1 MTIGA
6 GGTGKSMV
14 VHALRRE
21 FKRLGLGRLLVTA
34 YTGVAAA
41 PFGGPTI
48 LKLLNLSVRT
58 KMKTR
63 VRENRLDVRIK
74 MSQKFQEE
82 CGAPVEEFGAVIIDE
97 ISFIDAGVFGHVD
110 HGFGILLGTT
120 EMDNCICGGLPV
132 LLCGDN
138 HQKPPPGG
146 TPWYQFMVKTA
157 TNPIQDP
164 LLLGAHMAKN
174 RGLKLLK
181 SAHRVDLKR
190 LMRAK
195 DDPAFIDHQLQMR
208 RTELH
213 HPIPD
218 EFLQQL
224 RTVSRTDLK
233 EDAAWRFAPIGVLSH
248 IERDVINVAQL
259 KAFGKAFKLPIF
271 RWRSEL
277 VNSEVLEQSVRDEVY
292 NHEPNL
298 WSYFVEGAPV
308 LLLENISS
316 VRMLV
321 NGTAGLLDSLTIT
334 NAVDLDR
341 VQRAYNTA
349 YSDVMVTLA
358 EPPLAV
364 NVVVGGTEDTPMLWH
379 QVERPITSPLPQCNR
394 KPTSLPFR
402 YHYQT
407 YLVSFLWQTTL
418 KTRAMCARK

>member
-1 MTIGA
+1 MPTGA

-48 LKLLNLSVRT
+48 LKLLNMSVRT
-58 KMKTR
+58 KSAIR
-63 VRENRLDVRIK
+63 VRQQNPGIRER
-74 MSQKFQEE
+74 MCQKFKEE
-82 CGAPVEEFGAVIIDE
+82 CGYPVEEFGAVIIDE

-110 HGFGILLGTT
+110 YGFGILLGTT
-120 EMDNCICGGLPV
+120 EMDCSTCGGLPV

-146 TPWYQFMVKTA
+146 TPWYQYMVKAAIDLTE
-157 TNPIQDP
+157 DP
-164 LLLGAHMAKN
+164 LKLGVTIAKN
-174 RGLKLLK
+174 RGLILLK
-181 SAHRVDLKR
+181 SAHRVQLKR
-190 LMRAK
+190 LMRAR
-195 DDPAFIDHQLQMR
+195 DDPDFIEYQLQMR

-213 HPIPD
+213 HPVPD
-218 EFLQQL
+218 AFLQQL
-224 RTVSRTDLK
+224 RAVSRTDLE

-248 IERDVINVAQL
+248 IERDVINVVQL
-259 KAFGKAFKLPIF
+259 MAFGKAFNLPIF
-271 RWRSEL
+271 RWRLEM
-277 VNSEVLEQSVRDEVY
+277 VAGAALEQSVRDEVY

-334 NAVDLDR
+334 NAGDRDR
-341 VQRAYNTA
+341 VERAYNTG
-349 YSDVMVTLA
+349 YSEVMVTLDD
-358 EPPLAV
+358 PPLAV
-364 NVVVGGTEDTPMLWH
+364 NVVVGGTEETPMMWH
-379 QVERPITSPLPQCNR
+379 QVS
-394 KPTSLPFR
+394 SL
-402 YHYQT
+402 
-407 YLVSFLWQTTL
+407 
-418 KTRAMCARK
+418 

>member
-1 MTIGA
+1 
-6 GGTGKSMV
+6 MV

-21 FKRLGLGRLLVTA
+21 FNRLGLGRLLVTA

-48 LKLLNLSVRT
+48 LKLLNLSVMT
-58 KMKTR
+58 KSKTR
-63 VRENRLDVRIK
+63 VRVSTPAIREK
-74 MSQKFQEE
+74 MCQKFKEE
-82 CGAPVEEFGAVIIDE
+82 CGAPVEEFAAVIIDE

-110 HGFGILLGTT
+110 RGFGILLGTT
-120 EMDNCICGGLPV
+120 EMDNSICGGLPV

-146 TPWYQFMVKTA
+146 TPWYQFMVKSANEPTK
-157 TNPIQDP
+157 DP
-164 LLLGAHMAKN
+164 LQLAADMAKN
-174 RGLKLLK
+174 RGLNFLK
-181 SAHRVDLKR
+181 SAHRVQLKR

-195 DDPAFIDHQLQMR
+195 DDPAFIDYQLQMR

-224 RTVSRTDLK
+224 RTVSPRDLE

-277 VNSEVLEQSVRDEVY
+277 VDGAMLEQSVRDEVY

-321 NGTAGLLDSLTIT
+321 NGTAGLLDSLTIA
-334 NAVDLDR
+334 NEGDLAL
-341 VQRAYNTA
+341 VERAYNTA

-358 EPPLAV
+358 EPPVAV
-364 NVVVGGTEDTPMLWH
+364 NVVVGGTDDTPMLWH
-379 QVERPITSPLPQCNR
+379 QVQRPFTSPIFQCNR
-394 KPTSLPFR
+394 NPTSLSFR

-407 YLVSFLWQTTL
+407 YIVSFLWRTTK
-418 KTRAMCARK
+418 KTRAMSVRK